1 MSLLSRVAQDF
12 TCCDVHIIG
21 IDEGRFLMLHHAVIL
36 FIVALVTAIL
46 GFSGIAG
53 GAAGFA
59 RILFFVFSMGAVV
72 SVFFS
77 ATRRV

>member
-12 TCCDVHIIG
+12 TCSDVHIIR
-21 IDEGRFLMLHHAVIL
+21 IDEGRFLMLHHAVIF

-53 GAAGFA
+53 GAAGLA
-59 RILFFVFSMGAVV
+59 RIVFFVFSMGAIV

-77 ATRRV
+77 VTRRA